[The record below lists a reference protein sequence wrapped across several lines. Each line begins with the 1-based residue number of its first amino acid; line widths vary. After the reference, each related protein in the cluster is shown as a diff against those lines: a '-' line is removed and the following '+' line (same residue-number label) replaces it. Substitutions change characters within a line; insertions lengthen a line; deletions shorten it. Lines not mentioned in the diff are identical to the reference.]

1 MFILFSPD
9 HGAYLRSYDLSGPRV
24 VGAESEFI
32 TNRNVKV
39 ESKTKY
45 VLFLRAINGYLRQNK
60 ALIDGT
66 SIICHN
72 EHNFHFFFFFREKHC
87 YHNLH
92 RVWLVLQH

>member
-45 VLFLRAINGYLRQNK
+45 VLFLGAIDGYLRQNK

-66 SIICHN
+66 CIICHN
-72 EHNFHFFFFFREKHC
+72 EHNFNFFFFEKSTAIIIC
-87 YHNLH
+87 T
-92 RVWLVLQH
+92 VFG